1 MEKLKHEDLYS
12 LEEYDRIRPEY
23 RERMRAHK
31 ARRQVQVGP
40 HVTFHFEDRDTMQ
53 YQVQEMLRIERIFE
67 HEGIQDELD
76 AYNPLIP
83 DGRNLKA
90 TMMIEYPDP
99 EERRKRLAE
108 LKGIERDVWMQV
120 DDLEKVHP
128 IANEDLERETEDKTS
143 SVHFMRFEF
152 TPEMIEKL
160 RAGAP
165 LRIGIDHPGYTAET
179 EITGETREALL
190 KDFD

>member
-31 ARRQVQVGP
+31 ARRKVQVGP

-90 TMMIEYPDP
+90 TMMIEFPDP
-99 EERRKRLAE
+99 DERRKRLAE
-108 LKGIERDVWMQV
+108 LKGIERDVWMQI
-120 DDLEKVHP
+120 DDLDRVHP

-165 LRIGIDHPGYTAET
+165 LRIGIDHPRYQAET

>member
-1 MEKLKHEDLYS
+1 
-12 LEEYDRIRPEY
+12 
-23 RERMRAHK
+23 
-31 ARRQVQVGP
+31 
-40 HVTFHFEDRDTMQ
+40 Q

-67 HEGIQDELD
+67 HEGIQEELD

-83 DGRNLKA
+83 DGTNLKA
-90 TMMIEYPDP
+90 TMMIEFPDP

-108 LKGIERDVWMQV
+108 LKGIERHVWMQV
-120 DDLEKVHP
+120 DDMEKVHP

-165 LRIGIDHPGYTAET
+165 LRIGIDHPNYRAET

-190 KDFD
+190 RDFD